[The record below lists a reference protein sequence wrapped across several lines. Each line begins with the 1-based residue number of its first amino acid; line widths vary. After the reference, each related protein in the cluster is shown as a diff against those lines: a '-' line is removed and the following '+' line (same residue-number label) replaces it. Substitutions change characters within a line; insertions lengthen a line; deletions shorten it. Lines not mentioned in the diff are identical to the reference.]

1 MTIHGVPRSRELI
14 IYVTIR
20 VRQRIWSK
28 QHVGRCVGQN
38 VRRHPSTVG
47 ILSLKV
53 YLGEDIFFCCIVKL
67 TYQKC
72 SFTFPLLLNSN
83 SRRKTGP
90 FFSFMW
96 QTSQLSGSFR
106 TQTLLMNF
114 YSLRLLFK
122 NKGLTHLDLKAA
134 VRTKYSLFAT
144 KDNLQKSGNDSR
156 MMATK
161 NVTGGGTQTKTFQRL
176 LCSPLWVGDSKQQS
190 L

>member
-1 MTIHGVPRSRELI
+1 MTLYLQPELVLKSDFFLSFIKLITIHGVPRSRELI

-38 VRRHPSTVG
+38 VRRHPITESLFRWRYFFLLYCE
-47 ILSLKV
+47 INLSKMQF
-53 YLGEDIFFCCIVKL
+53 Y
-67 TYQKC
+67 
-72 SFTFPLLLNSN
+72 FPLITNSN

-96 QTSQLSGSFR
+96 QTSQLSGRFC

-144 KDNLQKSGNDSR
+144 KDNLQKR
-156 MMATK
+156 
-161 NVTGGGTQTKTFQRL
+161 VL
-176 LCSPLWVGDSKQQS
+176 
-190 L
+190 

>member
-1 MTIHGVPRSRELI
+1 MRWLKRRTTSVDCWYPITESLFRWRCFFLLYCEINLSKMQFYFLLI
-14 IYVTIR
+14 T
-20 VRQRIWSK
+20 
-28 QHVGRCVGQN
+28 
-38 VRRHPSTVG
+38 
-47 ILSLKV
+47 
-53 YLGEDIFFCCIVKL
+53 
-67 TYQKC
+67 
-72 SFTFPLLLNSN
+72 NSN

-96 QTSQLSGSFR
+96 QTSQLSGSFC

-134 VRTKYSLFAT
+134 VRTNYSLFAT
-144 KDNLQKSGNDSR
+144 KDNLEKSGNDSR

-161 NVTGGGTQTKTFQRL
+161 NVAGGGTQTKTFQRL

>member
-1 MTIHGVPRSRELI
+1 
-14 IYVTIR
+14 
-20 VRQRIWSK
+20 
-28 QHVGRCVGQN
+28 
-38 VRRHPSTVG
+38 
-47 ILSLKV
+47 
-53 YLGEDIFFCCIVKL
+53 
-67 TYQKC
+67 
-72 SFTFPLLLNSN
+72 
-83 SRRKTGP
+83 
-90 FFSFMW
+90 
-96 QTSQLSGSFR
+96 
-106 TQTLLMNF
+106 MNF

-161 NVTGGGTQTKTFQRL
+161 NVTGSGTQTKTFQRL

>member
-1 MTIHGVPRSRELI
+1 MR
-14 IYVTIR
+14 
-20 VRQRIWSK
+20 WSK
-28 QHVGRCVGQN
+28 RQTTSVDCWYPIAESLF
-38 VRRHPSTVG
+38 RRRYFF
-47 ILSLKV
+47 LSYCEINLSQMQF
-53 YLGEDIFFCCIVKL
+53 Y
-67 TYQKC
+67 
-72 SFTFPLLLNSN
+72 FPLITNSN
-83 SRRKTGP
+83 SRRKTDP

-134 VRTKYSLFAT
+134 DRTNYSLFAT

-190 L
+190 M

>member
-1 MTIHGVPRSRELI
+1 MNLI
-14 IYVTIR
+14 ETTRRPMRWPKRRTTSVACWYPITESLFRWRYFFLLYCEINL
-20 VRQRIWSK
+20 SK
-28 QHVGRCVGQN
+28 MQF
-38 VRRHPSTVG
+38 
-47 ILSLKV
+47 
-53 YLGEDIFFCCIVKL
+53 Y
-67 TYQKC
+67 
-72 SFTFPLLLNSN
+72 FPLITNSN

-96 QTSQLSGSFR
+96 QTSQLSGTLR

-122 NKGLTHLDLKAA
+122 NKGSTHPDFKAT
-134 VRTKYSLFAT
+134 VRTKYSWFAT

-176 LCSPLWVGDSKQQS
+176 LCSPLWVGESKQQS